1 MGNYQSMG
9 VNDILKNIYSMNYN
23 QLNQLSQNINNQ
35 STINYSLL
43 NSIKQ
48 KNQLLFNKVPQN
60 QYSLVNSFLNSI
72 GVSNQIYNI
81 PNNKSEFISQYQ
93 SLEDKYKNEFM
104 LEQKQREQEFIKL
117 QRIRREQYEKELS
130 KFNKSTINAYKI
142 FKLNIQFTMDEL
154 KASYK
159 KLALVYHPD
168 RPSGNKEK
176 FQVITKAYLTLLEEL
191 KLRKEEKT
199 YQELKTS
206 SRDFIKE
213 QATNQKKN
221 INMKEFNS
229 ELFNKIYNE
238 NRLHKPEDQGYG
250 EWMSQSN
257 YDDTD
262 IKKNDLFSDKFNIN
276 VFNSTFDKQV
286 KKNNEIT
293 EYKTPDAL
301 YNNSFNSQELGIT
314 NVSNFSGNGFSDYKE
329 AHTTSRI
336 IPDVKS
342 LKRIN
347 NLDDLKREREKIVP
361 LSQAELRRLN
371 SEKQSKLDLEQK
383 QQENIVKSDH
393 QEFDIYNK
401 MNKRMIE
408 SNFLNK

>member
-72 GVSNQIYNI
+72 GVSNQISNI

-176 FQVITKAYLTLLEEL
+176 FQVITKAYLTRLQEL
-191 KLRKEEKT
+191 KLKKEEKT

-206 SRDFIKE
+206 
-213 QATNQKKN
+213 
-221 INMKEFNS
+221 
-229 ELFNKIYNE
+229 
-238 NRLHKPEDQGYG
+238 
-250 EWMSQSN
+250 
-257 YDDTD
+257 
-262 IKKNDLFSDKFNIN
+262 
-276 VFNSTFDKQV
+276 
-286 KKNNEIT
+286 
-293 EYKTPDAL
+293 
-301 YNNSFNSQELGIT
+301 
-314 NVSNFSGNGFSDYKE
+314 
-329 AHTTSRI
+329 
-336 IPDVKS
+336 
-342 LKRIN
+342 
-347 NLDDLKREREKIVP
+347 
-361 LSQAELRRLN
+361 
-371 SEKQSKLDLEQK
+371 
-383 QQENIVKSDH
+383 
-393 QEFDIYNK
+393 
-401 MNKRMIE
+401 
-408 SNFLNK
+408 